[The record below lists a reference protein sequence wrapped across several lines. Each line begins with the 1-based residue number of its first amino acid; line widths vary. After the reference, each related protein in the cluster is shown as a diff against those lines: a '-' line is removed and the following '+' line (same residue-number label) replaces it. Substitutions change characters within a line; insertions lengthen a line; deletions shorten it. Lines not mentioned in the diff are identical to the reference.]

1 MQLMQDRRDFLAGLS
16 AAGAANVLGTGRS
29 LADEGP
35 PETGTMTVTGGGA
48 GGSFAGPTTLRSA
61 RSGDNLTSVG
71 NVLIESQEPL

>member
-29 LADEGP
+29 LADEP